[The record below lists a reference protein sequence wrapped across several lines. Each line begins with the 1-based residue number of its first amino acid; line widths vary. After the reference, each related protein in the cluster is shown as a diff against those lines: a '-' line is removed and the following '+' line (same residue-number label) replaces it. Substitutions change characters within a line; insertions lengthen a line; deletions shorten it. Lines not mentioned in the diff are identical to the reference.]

1 MKTGLYGLSLLFF
14 AHLFLHA
21 DESFLTPDEYAKKL
35 YKNPRGI
42 SCAKCH
48 GEHGEGKVI
57 SSYIQEGELRQI
69 VAPPIVNLSQ
79 QRFKKALKRRSRLMP
94 EYFLTEVEMAYLY
107 FYLIKQT
114 DKNNNHITKAE
125 Q

>member
-1 MKTGLYGLSLLFF
+1 MKIGLYGLFVLICT
-14 AHLFLHA
+14 HLFLHA
-21 DESFLTPDEYAKKL
+21 DEGFLTPDEYAKKL

-57 SSYIQEGELRQI
+57 SSYIEKGELKQI
-69 VAPPIVNLSQ
+69 VAPPIVNISQ
-79 QRFKKALKRRSRLMP
+79 KRFKKALKRRFRLMP

-107 FYLIKQT
+107 FYLIKQR
-114 DKNNNHITKAE
+114 DKKKR
-125 Q
+125 